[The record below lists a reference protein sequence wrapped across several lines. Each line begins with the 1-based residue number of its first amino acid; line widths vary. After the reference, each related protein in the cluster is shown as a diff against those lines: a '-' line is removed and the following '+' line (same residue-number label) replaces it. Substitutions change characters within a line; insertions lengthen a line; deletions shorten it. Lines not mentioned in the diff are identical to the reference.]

1 MNALLHVLFDFS
13 QMSSL
18 SKDRTTGMIL
28 LQNAHKKHVA
38 RQRANANQSIQH
50 LHTLSWGFSSQ
61 KEIHRRPVIA
71 LLCALGKDSLG
82 TCLNVSHMLKPTS
95 QHLHS

>member
-1 MNALLHVLFDFS
+1 MNK
-13 QMSSL
+13 L

-28 LQNAHKKHVA
+28 PQSTQKKHVA
-38 RQRANANQSIQH
+38 RQWANANQSIQH
-50 LHTLSWGFSSQ
+50 LHTLSWGLCSQ
-61 KEIHRRPVIA
+61 KEIHRRLVST

-95 QHLHS
+95 QHLHSSKVQHGILQNLG